1 VPDETGSGTPPDR
14 SPDGRTVRIRLDIAY
29 DGTGFSGWARQPG
42 LRTVQGELESA
53 LATIFTRHGEV
64 AGLVVAGRTDAGVHA
79 LGQVAHLDLT
89 EEQLASLGRPHRGP
103 ARMPGRRPGARA
115 TSSVDGPLDGLM
127 TLARRVNGIAGL
139 SSDVQV
145 ARASLAPAG
154 FDARFSA
161 VWRRYRYRVSDQ
173 ASPRN
178 PLERGHT
185 LWYPRVVDE
194 GAMNAAA
201 ESLLGLHDFAAYCKP
216 REVGTTIRT
225 LQDFRWRRLDDGLL
239 VADVRADAF
248 CHSMVRA
255 LVGATLAVGEGRLRM
270 PELRALRDAGERTD
284 RFKIVPAKGLTLVEV
299 GYPPDAELEARALRT
314 RAVRPPL
321 EVRPPSGS
329 WPGEGDVGAEMAAG
343 PTDG

>member
-1 VPDETGSGTPPDR
+1 MRPAAVVGT
-14 SPDGRTVRIRLDIAY
+14 T
-29 DGTGFSGWARQPG
+29 
-42 LRTVQGELESA
+42 
-53 LATIFTRHGEV
+53 
-64 AGLVVAGRTDAGVHA
+64 
-79 LGQVAHLDLT
+79 
-89 EEQLASLGRPHRGP
+89 
-103 ARMPGRRPGARA
+103 
-115 TSSVDGPLDGLM
+115 LDGLD

-139 SSDVQV
+139 SSDIQV
-145 ARASLAPAG
+145 ARASFAPAG

-194 GAMNAAA
+194 HRMNAAA

-225 LQDFRWRRLDDGLL
+225 LQDFRWHRLDDGLL
-239 VADVRADAF
+239 VADVQADAF

-299 GYPPDAELEARALRT
+299 GYPPDAELEERAVRT
-314 RAVRPPL
+314 RAIRPPL
-321 EVRPPSGS
+321 EVRPPSGAWS
-329 WPGEGDVGAEMAAG
+329 APR
-343 PTDG
+343 TDGPDAPAEPSDS